1 MNARQGP
8 SCYRE
13 KTLLCSL
20 HPQVSS
26 VSVNWRCMHSWRLPT
41 YITASGQNA
50 DRKHWRINVVDLA
63 VILTSSISP
72 SYADCPLPLL
82 APSSPSLSCRRRWE
96 NPLAEQL
103 PSIAASSARGS
114 VSLCS
119 APNIWFLCGPTYSSF
134 LPSAFLLLSILTFSV
149 VETLKGPFVRS
160 RKLVPLPPP
169 PPPKLPSCCLPFVPH
184 CSPFRKGRQSTERQT
199 VRPCPSLL
207 PFSPF
212 VRDLSFWAPLFD
224 SQHRSR

>member
-50 DRKHWRINVVDLA
+50 DRKHWRFNVVDLA

-82 APSSPSLSCRRRWE
+82 AHPSRASLMSPPVGKSPGRTVTFHRRLVRPRLRISLLCSKYM
-96 NPLAEQL
+96 
-103 PSIAASSARGS
+103 
-114 VSLCS
+114 VSLR
-119 APNIWFLCGPTYSSF
+119 F

-169 PPPKLPSCCLPFVPH
+169 KLPSCCLPFVPH
-184 CSPFRKGRQSTERQT
+184 CSPFRKGRQSTGRQT

-207 PFSPF
+207 SFSPF
-212 VRDLSFWAPLFD
+212 VRDLTFWAPLFD